1 MDVLIIS
8 LVTFFAAILT
18 FFSGFG
24 LGTILT
30 PFMMIYF
37 PVEIAIAFTGVI
49 HFSNNIFKLFL
60 IGKKA
65 SKIILIK
72 FGIPA
77 VLSAFIGS
85 YLLFELDSDN
95 ILFSYILY
103 GKKIEISITTF
114 IISLLLIGFAVFDL
128 IPYFSKLKFEKKL
141 LPLGGFL
148 SGFFGGL
155 SGNQGA
161 LRSAFLIKT
170 GLKKEVFIG
179 TTVVISSFVDLTRL
193 SVYSSNLI
201 NIDLSAYSSLA
212 FFSISSGIIGSLLG
226 HKLLKKITYKFI
238 RLLVAYLIIF
248 LALGLLLGLL

>member
-77 VLSAFIGS
+77 VLAAFIGS

-114 IISLLLIGFAVFDL
+114 IISLLLIGFAAFDL

-161 LRSAFLIKT
+161 LRSAFLIKA

-201 NIDLSAYSSLA
+201 NIDLSTYSTLA
-212 FFSISSGIIGSLLG
+212 IFSISSGVIGSLLG

>member
-77 VLSAFIGS
+77 VLAAFIGS

-161 LRSAFLIKT
+161 LRSAFLIKA

-201 NIDLSAYSSLA
+201 NIDLSTYSSLA
-212 FFSISSGIIGSLLG
+212 IFSISSGIIGSLLG

>member
-37 PVEIAIAFTGVI
+37 PVEIAIAFTGVV

-65 SKIILIK
+65 SKVILIK

-77 VLSAFIGS
+77 ILASFIGS

-95 ILFSYILY
+95 IFFSYILY
-103 GKKIEISITTF
+103 DKKIEISTTTF
-114 IISLLLIGFAVFDL
+114 IISLLLIAFAAFDL
-128 IPYFSKLKFEKKL
+128 IPYFSKLKFAKTL
-141 LPLGGFL
+141 IPLGGFL

-161 LRSAFLIKT
+161 LRSAFLIKM
-170 GLKKEVFIG
+170 GLKKDEKKL

-193 SVYSSNLI
+193 SVYYLNII
-201 NIDLSAYSSLA
+201 NIDLSSYSSLA
-212 FFSISSGIIGSLLG
+212 FFSISSGVIGSFLG
-226 HKLLKKITYKFI
+226 HKVLKKITYKYI
-238 RLLVAYLIIF
+238 RLLVAWLIIF
-248 LALGLLLGLL
+248 LALGLLFGLV

>member
-77 VLSAFIGS
+77 VLAAFIGS

-114 IISLLLIGFAVFDL
+114 IISLLLIGFAAFDL

-161 LRSAFLIKT
+161 LRSAFLIKA

-201 NIDLSAYSSLA
+201 NIDLSTYSSLA
-212 FFSISSGIIGSLLG
+212 IFSISSGVIGSLLG

>member
-1 MDVLIIS
+1 
-8 LVTFFAAILT
+8 
-18 FFSGFG
+18 
-24 LGTILT
+24 
-30 PFMMIYF
+30 MI
-37 PVEIAIAFTGVI
+37 A
-49 HFSNNIFKLFL
+49 
-60 IGKKA
+60 
-65 SKIILIK
+65 
-72 FGIPA
+72 
-77 VLSAFIGS
+77 
-85 YLLFELDSDN
+85 
-95 ILFSYILY
+95 
-103 GKKIEISITTF
+103 
-114 IISLLLIGFAVFDL
+114 FAVFDL
-128 IPYFSKLKFEKKL
+128 IPHFSRLKFAKKL
-141 LPLGGFL
+141 IPLGGFL

-248 LALGLLLGLL
+248 LALGLLMGLL

>member
-103 GKKIEISITTF
+103 GKKIEISTTTF
-114 IISLLLIGFAVFDL
+114 IISLLLIAFAAFDL
-128 IPYFSKLKFEKKL
+128 IPHFSKLKFEEKL
-141 LPLGGFL
+141 IPLGGFL

-201 NIDLSAYSSLA
+201 NIDLSTYSSLA
-212 FFSISSGIIGSLLG
+212 IFSISSGVIGSLLG

>member
-77 VLSAFIGS
+77 VLAAFIGS
-85 YLLFELDSDN
+85 YVLFELDSDN

-114 IISLLLIGFAVFDL
+114 IISLLLIGFAAFDL

-141 LPLGGFL
+141 IPLGGFL

-201 NIDLSAYSSLA
+201 NIDLSTYSSLA
-212 FFSISSGIIGSLLG
+212 IFSISSGIIGSLLG
-226 HKLLKKITYKFI
+226 HKLLKKVTYKFI

>member
-37 PVEIAIAFTGVI
+37 PVEIAIAFTGVV

-65 SKIILIK
+65 SKVILIK

-77 VLSAFIGS
+77 ILASFIGS

-103 GKKIEISITTF
+103 DKKIEISITTF
-114 IISLLLIGFAVFDL
+114 IISLLLIAFAAFDL
-128 IPYFSKLKFEKKL
+128 IPHFSKLKFERKL
-141 LPLGGFL
+141 IPLGGFL

-161 LRSAFLIKT
+161 LRSAFLIKM

-193 SVYSSNLI
+193 SVYSLNI
-201 NIDLSAYSSLA
+201 MNIDLSDYSSLA
-212 FFSISSGIIGSLLG
+212 FFSISSGVIGSFLG
-226 HKLLKKITYKFI
+226 HKVLKKITYKYI
-238 RLLVAYLIIF
+238 RLLVAWLIIL

>member
-77 VLSAFIGS
+77 VLAAFIGS

-161 LRSAFLIKT
+161 LRSAFLIKA

-201 NIDLSAYSSLA
+201 NIDLSTYSSLA
-212 FFSISSGIIGSLLG
+212 IFSISSGVIGSLLG

>member
-212 FFSISSGIIGSLLG
+212 FFSISSGIIDSLLG